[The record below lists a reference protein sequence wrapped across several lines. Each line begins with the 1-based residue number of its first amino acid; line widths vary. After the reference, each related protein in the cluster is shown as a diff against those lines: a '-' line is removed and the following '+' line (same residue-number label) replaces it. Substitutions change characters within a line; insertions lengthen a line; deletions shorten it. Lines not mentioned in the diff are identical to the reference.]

1 MLSRE
6 NSKRNPV
13 FGEED
18 GAGAWVH
25 REPSCPFPRERH
37 RAFWDLSVLKA
48 SLVLERSQVPGLP
61 SR

>member
-25 REPSCPFPRERH
+25 REPSCPFPREWH
-37 RAFWDLSVLKA
+37 HAFWDLSVL
-48 SLVLERSQVPGLP
+48 
-61 SR
+61 